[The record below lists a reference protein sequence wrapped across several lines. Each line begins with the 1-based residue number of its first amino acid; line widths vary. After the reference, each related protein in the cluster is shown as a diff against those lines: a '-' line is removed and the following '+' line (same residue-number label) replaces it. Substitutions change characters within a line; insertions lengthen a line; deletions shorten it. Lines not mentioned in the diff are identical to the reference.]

1 MWLWWW
7 ITVPDKPDNF
17 ISLPVASSLS
27 HGHGLRLT
35 GLPRFVVRTWTW
47 IVILSSVGSGGRFII
62 INIDAPLRVCEQRH
76 REHLTAAHS
85 LVRQDHEQTCRR
97 HEIFKMKSYYI
108 SHSELAD
115 NESSRLQQTV
125 SVNIATATHFNFF
138 KLTVGTIMTQVV
150 AWTSKVNTT
159 EMSTPEGL
167 DPQLR
172 RIVAWL
178 EEFALR
184 QFFFEVGMLVT
195 HAHKIEV
202 LLNLFFCCV
211 LMKNILN
218 SVF

>member
-1 MWLWWW
+1 MRLFESANND
-7 ITVPDKPDNF
+7 IESTLRQLTRLCGKTMNR
-17 ISLPVASSLS
+17 PVVDMKFS
-27 HGHGLRLT
+27 RWN
-35 GLPRFVVRTWTW
+35 P
-47 IVILSSVGSGGRFII
+47 IILV
-62 INIDAPLRVCEQRH
+62 
-76 REHLTAAHS
+76 T
-85 LVRQDHEQTCRR
+85 
-97 HEIFKMKSYYI
+97 
-108 SHSELAD
+108 SELAD

-125 SVNIATATHFNFF
+125 SLNIATATHFNFF

-202 LLNLFFCCV
+202 FLNLFFCCV